1 MATSFVAKPA
11 SAAREQWCAS
21 KLDACKVS
29 PPLSLVNSMT
39 LLIHYTCA
47 VQMYFDRYDLDES
60 GALHTSSPSYHL
72 LIHLAGTINSGEEMR
87 FLTINLVKANDVE
100 NLGIKEVGSV

>member
-1 MATSFVAKPA
+1 M
-11 SAAREQWCAS
+11 R
-21 KLDACKVS
+21 
-29 PPLSLVNSMT
+29 VN
-39 LLIHYTCA
+39 I
-47 VQMYFDRYDLDES
+47 VQMYFDRSDLDES

-100 NLGIKEVGSV
+100 NLGIKEVGLSMTS